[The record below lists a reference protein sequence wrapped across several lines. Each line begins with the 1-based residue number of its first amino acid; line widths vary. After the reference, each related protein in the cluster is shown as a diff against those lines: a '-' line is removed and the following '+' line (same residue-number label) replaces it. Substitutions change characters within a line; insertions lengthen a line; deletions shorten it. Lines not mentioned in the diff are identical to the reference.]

1 MLLSRLAAFS
11 SLLLSTPLLTLA
23 QTADPTSAPRF
34 YVGLGA
40 YSSYYQHLGNR
51 GFLGGVQ
58 VPVQLTVGYQWRPR
72 LAVQVGLAYSGM
84 SHSYSNSGYFYD
96 YATGSPVLSYS
107 KMSGRYTGRNASMSV
122 LARYTLTRNPAHRL
136 QFDALGGLTLEH
148 RASSSSGTR
157 SDSVQSSIVTS
168 PYGYRYSHNMLLL
181 TLGMGARYR
190 ITPRFEVTYDF
201 TINRAVAPGYYLTNS
216 YLTHTNAL
224 GLRYRFG
231 SK

>member
-1 MLLSRLAAFS
+1 M
-11 SLLLSTPLLTLA
+11 LLSTPLLSLA
-23 QTADPTSAPRF
+23 QTTDPAPAPRF

-51 GFLGGVQ
+51 GFLGGGVQ

-96 YATGSPVLSYS
+96 YASGSPVLRYS
-107 KMSGRYTGRNASMSV
+107 EMSGRYTGRNASLSV

-148 RASSSSGTR
+148 RASSSRGTR
-157 SDSVQSSIVTS
+157 SDSVQSSFVAS
-168 PYGYRYSHNMLLL
+168 PYGYQYSQNTLLL
-181 TLGMGARYR
+181 TLGMGAHYR
-190 ITPRFEVTYDF
+190 ITPRFELNYDF

-216 YLTHTNAL
+216 FLTHTNAL